1 MAGRGPAPREGAVR
15 PNQGGK
21 TVFSLPAEGFQGKAP
36 ALPSGHHRDTRKW
49 YAVWT
54 KSPQATTFIATDWQR
69 LQQLAYVVDELHEPR
84 TEPIY
89 SKAGDYVGDKRVSP
103 PVTALLAEIR
113 QCEKLLGATVLDRAS
128 LYMTIREPLA
138 AKSAVPTDSEAA
150 RASAERQATMHIV
163 ADTG

>member
-21 TVFSLPAEGFQGKAP
+21 TVFSLPSEGFKGKVPPLRGDHTAETY
-36 ALPSGHHRDTRKW
+36 AW
-49 YAVWT
+49 YAVWGR
-54 KSPQATTFIATDWQR
+54 SPQAVTFIETDWQR
-69 LQQLAYVVDELHEPR
+69 LQQLAFIVDQVYRPEMADVFSREGEV
-84 TEPIY
+84 T
-89 SKAGDYVGDKRVSP
+89 GQKRQSP

-128 LYMTIREPLA
+128 LYMTIQPPAEPKTT
-138 AKSAVPTDSEAA
+138 AKTSPVAKRT
-150 RASAERQATMHIV
+150 AERQSTMHIV